1 MDTEHTKAIL
11 KRLMLSDVNK
21 HEVKKMIFDNELS
34 LLSDSGGNTILNN
47 DWDVDRPK
55 VMQEMIVDD
64 ERSLSGNATT
74 ECE

>member
-21 HEVKKMIFDNELS
+21 HEVMKMIFDNELS

-64 ERSLSGNATT
+64 EPSLSGNATT

>member
-1 MDTEHTKAIL
+1 LDTDHTKAIL

-21 HEVKKMIFDNELS
+21 HEVMKMIFDNELS
-34 LLSDSGGNTILNN
+34 LLSESGGNTMLNN
-47 DWDVDRPK
+47 DVNKHK

-64 ERSLSGNATT
+64 EPSLSGNATT